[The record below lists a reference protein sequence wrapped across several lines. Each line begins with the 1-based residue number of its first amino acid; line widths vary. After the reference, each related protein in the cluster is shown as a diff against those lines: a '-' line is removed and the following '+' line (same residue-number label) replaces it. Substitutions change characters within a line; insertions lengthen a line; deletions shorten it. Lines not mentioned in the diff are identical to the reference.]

1 MRLLS
6 SLLIAAIVLLAGCAT
21 KSLTL
26 IGRDDGARW
35 VGTAPNAHG
44 GSGPM
49 SIRIGERN
57 YSGRWYYAES
67 GTVGFVMPFA
77 GRGSIGTVGGA
88 AASPGVI
95 HASTPKG
102 SRLRCTFTYSSWTLI
117 GFGLCEDESG
127 AIYDL
132 VIE

>member
-1 MRLLS
+1 MRLIH
-6 SLLIAAIVLLAGCAT
+6 SLLITAIVLLAGCT

-26 IGRDDGARW
+26 IARDDGARW
-35 VGTAPNAHG
+35 VGTAPTAHG

-49 SIRIGERN
+49 SIRVGERN

-67 GTVGFVMPFA
+67 GTAGVIMPFA
-77 GRGSIGTVGGA
+77 GSGSIGTVAGA

-95 HASTPKG
+95 HATAPKG
-102 SRLRCTFTYSSWTLI
+102 GRLRCSFTYSSWSST
-117 GFGLCEDESG
+117 GFGTCEDENG